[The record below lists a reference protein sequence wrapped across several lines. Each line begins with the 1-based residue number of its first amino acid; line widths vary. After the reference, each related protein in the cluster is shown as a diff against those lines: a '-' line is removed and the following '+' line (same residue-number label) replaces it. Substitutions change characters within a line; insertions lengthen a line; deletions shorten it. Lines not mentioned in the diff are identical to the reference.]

1 MSTVQ
6 IYYLYSDRL
15 KKSLSKINFDAI
27 VNKGD
32 MSLDELYN
40 QIKKLPD
47 FCRGEESIDYSY
59 FLNLIASDINLY
71 AVLDGNIA
79 GVLSFMFNIKD
90 GFNIIN
96 FNGICSPSKYSGQ
109 GVGQELIHTLIKIGK
124 LNNIQYIS
132 LDCKGKIMNYYHDK
146 FGFEIVSSHV
156 SYEDDDDDSD
166 EEDSTKPKELY
177 YLMRLN
183 LSNVSGGKKK
193 RHKKG
198 SNRKRTNRKRT
209 NRKRTNRKVKKNC
222 STRKKN

>member
-1 MSTVQ
+1 MSTIQ

-15 KKSLSKINFDAI
+15 QKSLSKINFDAI

-32 MSLDELYN
+32 MSLDELYK
-40 QIKKLPD
+40 QIKKNPD
-47 FCRGEESIDYSY
+47 FCREEESIGYSY
-59 FLNLIASDINLY
+59 FLDLIISDINLY

-96 FNGICSPSKYSGQ
+96 FNAICSPSKYSGR

-124 LNNIQYIS
+124 LNNIQYIY
-132 LDCKGKIMNYYHDK
+132 LDCKGRIMNYYHDK

-156 SYEDDDDDSD
+156 SHDDDDDDSD

-198 SNRKRTNRKRT
+198 SNRKRS
-209 NRKRTNRKVKKNC
+209 NRKVKKNC
-222 STRKKN
+222 STRKKNKRKI